1 VFLCLLIVADDT
13 LRNITVTL
21 RLIPLSLR
29 HPSKFSQNRTTGT
42 RLRWGMESEKV
53 MPNVELLW
61 NGTLIPAH
69 PLTLLFPSAPPVL
82 AQFAYGFGVG
92 SLLGV
97 GLVFCGLALYLL
109 RSMRPNLARDH
120 DIFFAAVSLLCGGIL
135 FFQGWRLDPI
145 LQFGQFLMT
154 GSAIFF
160 AVESIRLRGIVTQQ
174 AKRTTPIVDDD
185 RPVSSNYRTYD
196 AELEEIEPYEAPPA
210 QALRRIAGSRDGR
223 RTTRSPR
230 EADAGYDEMDR
241 RPRPARPEAGRPADP
256 RSPDIRPAGNRPAGN
271 RPAGSRPDG
280 NRPPRRPD
288 AARDLNLRYDAAP
301 DAGYGD
307 EYGDGGGYGEKYG
320 EKYGDEYGDRYGGER
335 SSRSS
340 DRPSGA
346 RRPDS
351 RSGRPSRPTGEMEA
365 TLEGY
370 DTYKP
375 TGSDRPASPDAPY
388 TEPTASRYDDAY
400 GSAYE
405 ADRNPYTEEPPSRRP
420 VSRSSDRGDT
430 GINGANGA
438 NRIADATN
446 DDYAEFYRD
455 DDDYDTPRTAS
466 GSASDGASGAT
477 SGEPEYDV

>member
-1 VFLCLLIVADDT
+1 
-13 LRNITVTL
+13 
-21 RLIPLSLR
+21 
-29 HPSKFSQNRTTGT
+29 
-42 RLRWGMESEKV
+42 

-154 GSAIFF
+154 GTAIFF

-174 AKRTTPIVDDD
+174 AKRTTPIVDEE

-210 QALRRIAGSRDGR
+210 QPLRRIAGSRDGR
-223 RTTRSPR
+223 RTSRSPR
-230 EADAGYDEMDR
+230 EAGAGYDDLDR
-241 RPRPARPEAGRPADP
+241 RPRVVRPEAGRPADP
-256 RSPDIRPAGNRPAGN
+256 RSPDPRSSETRPTDVRPKGNRPA
-271 RPAGSRPDG
+271 ASRP
-280 NRPPRRPD
+280 RRRPE
-288 AARDLNLRYDAAP
+288 AAQDLNLRYDAAP
-301 DAGYGD
+301 DTGYGD
-307 EYGDGGGYGEKYG
+307 PYGKDYGDGYGEAYG
-320 EKYGDEYGDRYGGER
+320 AGRSPRSADRR
-335 SSRSS
+335 
-340 DRPSGA
+340 SGA
-346 RRPDS
+346 RRPDP
-351 RSGRPSRPTGEMEA
+351 RSARPNQPAGEMEA

-370 DTYKP
+370 DTYYPP
-375 TGSDRPASPDAPY
+375 TGEDHPDRPDGVDPSY
-388 TEPTASRYDDAY
+388 TEPTASRYDEDAY
-400 GSAYE
+400 GAAYDE
-405 ADRNPYTEEPPSRRP
+405 GRDPYAGEPPGRRP
-420 VSRSSDRGDT
+420 ASRSSDQPHPGVVD
-430 GINGANGA
+430 GI
-438 NRIADATN
+438 N

-466 GSASDGASGAT
+466 ASGGSESASAGTSGSASS
-477 SGEPEYDV
+477 EPEYDV